1 MCTSFSLQKLQI
13 MSIGAALL
21 AALSVLSVPVD
32 AAADLDRGALNGL
45 SLSLVKIEAV
55 DADGR
60 AWLGTGVGVARE
72 RVVTSCHVTRSA
84 ESILVQ
90 YGGLRRPVT
99 AQLSDTEHDLCI
111 LMVPGLA
118 VEPVKLGASGALNV
132 GEPVWALGFEGG
144 MALRA
149 RAGVV
154 RALHVFDGA
163 RVVESTTPFTSG
175 ASGGALFDTKGR
187 LVGVLTYRLRGDR
200 RSYFSVPVE
209 WFAPNLIGERR
220 YAAVAPLVGAVPF
233 WQRPQAGLPFFLRA
247 HQLETGGD
255 WNGLLSLTDEW
266 SKADGANAEPW
277 LFRGKSLAETRDLAA
292 ARQALLHAL
301 AIDPVDSA
309 AWLQLGRVTAHDGLT
324 REAEDALSRLKG
336 LNPDLAQ
343 CLAEEMAAPGV
354 AGQPDSQTLDDCS
367 AI

>member
-1 MCTSFSLQKLQI
+1 MSPSRLHGRQI
-13 MSIGAALL
+13 MSACATLFTV
-21 AALSVLSVPVD
+21 LSVLCTPAD
-32 AAADLDRGALNGL
+32 AAADLDRGTLSGL

-60 AWLGTGVGVARE
+60 AWLGTGVSVAPE
-72 RVVTSCHVTRSA
+72 RVVTSCHVTRRA
-84 ESILVQ
+84 ESIDVQ
-90 YGGLRRPVT
+90 YRGLRRPVT

-118 VEPVKLGASGALNV
+118 AEPVKLGASRMLNV
-132 GEPVWALGFEGG
+132 GEPVWAFGFEGG

-149 RAGVV
+149 RSGVV
-154 RALHVFDGA
+154 RALHTFDGA

-175 ASGGALFDTKGR
+175 ASGGALFDAQSR

-209 WFAPNLIGERR
+209 WFASGLNSEAD
-220 YAAVAPLVGAVPF
+220 YVAVAPLAGALPF
-233 WQRPQAGLPFFLRA
+233 WQRPQAGLPYFLRA
-247 HQLETGGD
+247 HQLETGAD

-266 SKADGANAEPW
+266 SKAEDTNAEAW

-292 ARQALLHAL
+292 ARQALMHAL
-301 AIDPVDSA
+301 AIDPVYST
-309 AWLQLGRVTAHDGLT
+309 AWLQLGRLSAHDGLT
-324 REAEDALSRLKG
+324 SEAENALAQLKG
-336 LNPDLAQ
+336 LNPELAQ
-343 CLAEEMAAPGV
+343 CLAAEMTAANAPP
-354 AGQPDSQTLDDCS
+354 QSDELPLDACS